1 MSRKV
6 PRRRRRGMRRRRKMS
21 RRGSEMSAND
31 ENEYESAKR
40 RRSWKVPRRRRMR
53 RSKRVPRGLCQL
65 DLKLQTDPSSNLLP
79 LDSFRL

>member
-40 RRSWKVPRRRRMR
+40 RRMR